1 VSWFRDF
8 VRGAD
13 MGTMA
18 PTLASQAMNAFRHRF
33 MRHEIALHC
42 DETALALERRAYYGG
57 RVECFRVGEHTGSFH
72 KLDVNSMYP
81 AVMRGNPYP
90 TKLRWVRR
98 NVTHQQMRAWID
110 AGYLVCAD
118 CEIETDTPCY
128 PVIMDGVLLYP
139 TGRFVTA
146 LCTPEIVQA
155 MARGHLRDV
164 RLVSVYECA
173 SIFDGYVDWF
183 YPRKR
188 DESDPILQYM
198 YKIFL
203 NALYGKFG
211 QRAHDYD
218 AIGTVD
224 DATLFSTQSA
234 YNTVTGAWET
244 VKLCGG
250 TIYRERVAETAVDG
264 EAYNSFT
271 AIAAHVTSYARVRLW
286 GLIERAGTEHV
297 YYCDTDSLFVD
308 DAGLAALASEID
320 PRVLGALKNEGTA
333 SVIELRNPKDYTF
346 DGAVKRKGVP
356 KASAVMPDGSY
367 RTVQWPSFSG
377 MMRRG
382 GEYQNVVRYK
392 HLDTV
397 YKKAWVYPGG
407 VTRPFVIGAG
417 GIVPDTD
424 AENRLQV
431 SARYRILDG
440 W

>member
-1 VSWFRDF
+1 
-8 VRGAD
+8 
-13 MGTMA
+13 
-18 PTLASQAMNAFRHRF
+18 
-33 MRHEIALHC
+33 
-42 DETALALERRAYYGG
+42 
-57 RVECFRVGEHTGSFH
+57 
-72 KLDVNSMYP
+72 
-81 AVMRGNPYP
+81 
-90 TKLRWVRR
+90 
-98 NVTHQQMRAWID
+98 
-110 AGYLVCAD
+110 
-118 CEIETDTPCY
+118 
-128 PVIMDGVLLYP
+128 
-139 TGRFVTA
+139 
-146 LCTPEIVQA
+146 
-155 MARGHLRDV
+155 
-164 RLVSVYECA
+164 
-173 SIFDGYVDWF
+173 
-183 YPRKR
+183 
-188 DESDPILQYM
+188 
-198 YKIFL
+198 
-203 NALYGKFG
+203 
-211 QRAHDYD
+211 
-218 AIGTVD
+218 
-224 DATLFSTQSA
+224 
-234 YNTVTGAWET
+234 
-244 VKLCGG
+244 
-250 TIYRERVAETAVDG
+250 
-264 EAYNSFT
+264 
-271 AIAAHVTSYARVRLW
+271 LW
-286 GLIERAGTEHV
+286 GLIERAGTGRV

-308 DAGLAALASEID
+308 DAGLSALADEID